1 MGLLNKSYEP
11 VFLKESSSA
20 EKYLDELKQ
29 LKSRLNAEGQAVIDR
44 DIKYIEYGILGE
56 QNINFE
62 LKNSHMPLFVLHDI
76 YLKSGEL
83 SAQIDY
89 LVFTPKICFVIEC
102 KNLFGNLEINNNG
115 DFIRTIEYNGKKK
128 KEGIYSPITQ
138 NERHLQLI
146 KSIIMSNQKSF
157 ISKKIAEKVFN
168 KTFIPLVVLA
178 NPKTVLNNRFAPKSI
193 KDKVIKADGLIQ
205 YMKDVYNNSDLF
217 TSSDSDTKEWAESF
231 LNKNCDNDADYLT
244 KYDKYI
250 TSDKLDSDC
259 SNIKN
264 SVLFDEL
271 KAYRLQMS
279 RQENIK
285 PYYIYNNE
293 QLNDLINK
301 KPKSL
306 DELKS
311 ISGFGNKKTEKYGED
326 IINIIL
332 KYNNLE

>member
-1 MGLLNKSYEP
+1 
-11 VFLKESSSA
+11 
-20 EKYLDELKQ
+20 
-29 LKSRLNAEGQAVIDR
+29 
-44 DIKYIEYGILGE
+44 
-56 QNINFE
+56 
-62 LKNSHMPLFVLHDI
+62 
-76 YLKSGEL
+76 
-83 SAQIDY
+83 
-89 LVFTPKICFVIEC
+89 
-102 KNLFGNLEINNNG
+102 
-115 DFIRTIEYNGKKK
+115 
-128 KEGIYSPITQ
+128 
-138 NERHLQLI
+138 
-146 KSIIMSNQKSF
+146 MSNQKSF
-157 ISKKIAEKVFN
+157 ISKRIAEKVFN

-205 YMKDVYNNSDLF
+205 YMKDVYNNSELIA
-217 TSSDSDTKEWAESF
+217 SSLSDTEKWAESF
-231 LNKNCDNDADYLT
+231 LNKNCINDADYLT

-250 TSDKLDSDC
+250 TSEKSDSNC
-259 SNIKN
+259 SDIKN
-264 SVLFDEL
+264 SALFDEL

-306 DELKS
+306 DEIKQ
-311 ISGFGNKKTEKYGED
+311 ISGFGEKKTEKYGED